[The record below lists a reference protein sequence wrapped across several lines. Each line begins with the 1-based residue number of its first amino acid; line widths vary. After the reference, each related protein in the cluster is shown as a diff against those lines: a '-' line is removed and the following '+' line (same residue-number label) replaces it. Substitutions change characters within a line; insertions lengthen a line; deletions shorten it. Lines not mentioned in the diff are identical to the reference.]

1 MKPQSLLYVAMP
13 YDQGKSGISEYIR
26 ATLSELSK
34 VSPIQLIALKS
45 DLPELTAC
53 LAPGSHSIIAL
64 NNVWGHPLLSLLWF
78 LLVLPFKLRKI
89 APSGVFIPAGNR
101 RLLLQKA
108 FPQIT
113 TIHDLAPL
121 RLTKKYDPLRQF
133 YLTRL
138 LPSMLKRAGKLVAIS
153 QQTAD
158 DLIELAGIDPEQ
170 ISVAANGY
178 NATRFQPQ
186 PAADDFE
193 RLKRLG
199 LMQSEAAPAAYLLY
213 VARIEH
219 PGKNHLGLLKAWM
232 ALPAVLRQQYKL
244 VLCGSDW
251 KGAEVVHQWVA
262 AHQPENVI
270 FTGFVS
276 EADLPALYRH
286 AQLYLQPSLYEGF
299 GLPLV
304 EAMASGCP
312 VLSSNRGAL
321 PEVGGEAVCL
331 VDPLEAGA
339 LAMSLLN
346 LLTDPAARQQ
356 WAQKGLLRAQAFS
369 WQRHSEIVL
378 KGLAPAPSL
387 RLQGLNLRNGH
398 LAEVLLEIAER
409 IRSRIP
415 TRLFYVNADCLN
427 LAWSDRDYRQAL
439 QAADLLLPDGS
450 GVALAA
456 RLTGQSLIEN
466 LNGTDMF
473 LPLCE
478 QAVANGWRVWFLGGR
493 PEVNAGLLENLKQRM
508 PALQIAGHKH
518 GYFDPQSEAEIVQ
531 QIRADQP
538 DLLFVAMGA
547 PMQERWIAKYADSLQ
562 VPVMLGVGGLFDFYS
577 GRIPRAP
584 YLLRK
589 WGLEW
594 TWRLL
599 QEPLRLW
606 RRYLIGN
613 PLFVLRTL
621 RTGRQA
627 PLRV

>member
-1 MKPQSLLYVAMP
+1 MKSQSLLYVAMP

-26 ATLSELSK
+26 ATLSEMSK
-34 VSPIQLIALKS
+34 QSPIQLIALKS
-45 DLPELTAC
+45 DLPELTPC
-53 LAPGSHSIIAL
+53 LAPGSHNIIAL
-64 NNVWGHPLLSLLWF
+64 NPLWGNPLLSLLWF
-78 LLVLPFKLRKI
+78 LLVLPFRLRKL

-138 LPSMLKRAGKLVAIS
+138 LPNMLKRAGKLVAIS

-158 DLIELAGIDPEQ
+158 DLIELAGIAPEQ
-170 ISVAANGY
+170 ISLAANGY
-178 NATRFQPQ
+178 NASRFLPAA
-186 PAADDFE
+186 AADDFD
-193 RLKRLG
+193 RLRSLG
-199 LMQSEAAPAAYLLY
+199 LMQSQTTPTDYLLY

-219 PGKNHLGLLKAWM
+219 PGKNHIGLLESWM
-232 ALPAVLRQQYKL
+232 ALPAALRKQYTL

-262 AHQPENVI
+262 SHQPENVI

-321 PEVGGEAVCL
+321 PEVGGDAVCL

-339 LAMSLLN
+339 LAMALLN
-346 LLTDPAARQQ
+346 LLTDPSARKQL
-356 WAQKGLLRAQAFS
+356 ADKGLCRAQAFS
-369 WQRHSEIVL
+369 WERHAQIVL
-378 KGLAPAPSL
+378 KGLAPSPSL

-398 LAEVLLEIAER
+398 LTEVLAEIAER

-427 LAWSDRDYRQAL
+427 LAWSDREYRQDL
-439 QAADLLLPDGS
+439 QTADLLLPDGS

-456 RLTGQSLIEN
+456 RMTGQNLIEN

-473 LPLCE
+473 VPLCE
-478 QAVANGWRVWFLGGR
+478 KAIENGWRVWFLGGR
-493 PEVNAGLLENLKQRM
+493 PEVNQALYENLKQRM
-508 PALQIAGHKH
+508 PALQIAGHHH
-518 GYFDPQSEAEIVQ
+518 GYFDPQTEAEIVQ
-531 QIRADQP
+531 KIRADQP

-547 PMQERWIAKYADSLQ
+547 PHQERWIAKYADRLQ
-562 VPVMLGVGGLFDFYS
+562 VPMMLGVGGLFDFYS

-584 YLLRK
+584 LMLRK
-589 WGLEW
+589 LGLEW

-606 RRYLIGN
+606 QRYLIGN

-621 RTGRQA
+621 RTGRQS